1 MHGASNVIIMIL
13 RDHGSL
19 LVIGHPYSATSASVK
34 GPAAAEQQIVCKPE
48 PFM

>member
-1 MHGASNVIIMIL
+1 MYGIKFLMIL

-19 LVIGHPYSATSASVK
+19 LVCGHPYSTTSATSVK